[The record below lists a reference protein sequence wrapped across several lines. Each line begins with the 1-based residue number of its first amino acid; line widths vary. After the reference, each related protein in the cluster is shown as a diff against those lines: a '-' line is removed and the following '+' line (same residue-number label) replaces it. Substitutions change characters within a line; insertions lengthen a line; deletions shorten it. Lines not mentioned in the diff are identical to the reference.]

1 MNILK
6 EIMVFLVDNIF
17 AVFDDQVF
25 QKYVGIPMDTNKAC
39 LLAVLF
45 FYTRR
50 NGSKYSVEILSHVLP
65 QKNATGSLYFSWIR
79 TH

>member
-1 MNILK
+1 
-6 EIMVFLVDNIF
+6 MVFLVDNIF

-45 FYTRR
+45 FFIPVVMEASTALKFCRMFFLR
-50 NGSKYSVEILSHVLP
+50 KTQQVVCISAGFEHIDLL
-65 QKNATGSLYFSWIR
+65 
-79 TH
+79 